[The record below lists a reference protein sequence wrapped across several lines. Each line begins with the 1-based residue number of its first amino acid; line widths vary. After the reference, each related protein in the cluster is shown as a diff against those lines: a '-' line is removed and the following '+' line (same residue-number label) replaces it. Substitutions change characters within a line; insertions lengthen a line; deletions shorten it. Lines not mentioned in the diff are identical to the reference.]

1 MRVGRNLSP
10 ESGWGLSMASSVAL
24 HATAIASLYAGSW
37 WWTSAGQWEVIPP
50 EQGFNSAA
58 SMERRVIEV
67 AAPSIARRETTTEPI
82 QLAAAV
88 PRAVEPTPQRV
99 AISPVGT
106 IAPPSAPSP
115 QDVAPE
121 VAALAPVQRL
131 ADRTV
136 VPPEDVEP
144 SAPLTPMMGRHER
157 MLAPTTLASAR
168 AAAVAR
174 PSTTASAASN
184 PNRGAQG
191 IPTPIFNPT
200 PVYPPQL
207 MAARIEGVVKLRV
220 ELDETGRV
228 VRAEVTKPSG
238 QAAFDRAALDVIYRW
253 RFTSSSAS
261 VPLQRTLTV
270 PIRFGIVE

>member
-37 WWTSAGQWEVIPP
+37 WWASAGQWEVIPP

-58 SMERRVIEV
+58 SVERRVMEV
-67 AAPSIARRETTTEPI
+67 AAPSVARRETTTEPI
-82 QLAAAV
+82 QLAAAA
-88 PRAVEPTPQRV
+88 PRAVEPTPRRV

-106 IAPPSAPSP
+106 MAPPSAPSP
-115 QDVAPE
+115 QDVALE
-121 VAALAPVQRL
+121 VAALAPIQVV
-131 ADRTV
+131 AERT
-136 VPPEDVEP
+136 VPPEDVES
-144 SAPLTPMMGRHER
+144 SAPLPPMIGRHER
-157 MLAPTTLASAR
+157 SLAPTTLASAR

-174 PSTTASAASN
+174 QSTTASAASN

-200 PVYPPQL
+200 PIYPPQL

-228 VRAEVTKPSG
+228 VRAEVAKPSG